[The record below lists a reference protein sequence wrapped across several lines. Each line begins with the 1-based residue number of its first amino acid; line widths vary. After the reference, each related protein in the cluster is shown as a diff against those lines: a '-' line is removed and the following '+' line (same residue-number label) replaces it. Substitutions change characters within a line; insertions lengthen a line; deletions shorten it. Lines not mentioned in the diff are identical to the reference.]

1 MNARCRAILLLLA
14 LLFSAA
20 VTACDGHDDNGGD
33 DVVTPTD
40 AVTPTDVATYTVG
53 AMSLLVVAGLAAVIP
68 TLRATRVNPAR
79 AMRAD

>member
-1 MNARCRAILLLLA
+1 MLALAVGVVVGLLA
-14 LLFSAA
+14 AKATSGVMASLVYEIA
-20 VTACDGHDDNGGD
+20 
-33 DVVTPTD
+33 
-40 AVTPTDVATYTVG
+40 PTDVATYTVG